1 MEDGRTPKIQMDP
14 PYNWRQGTRG
24 LQDQAKKNKQK
35 KTQKTIT
42 NPVQKLVIK

>member
-1 MEDGRTPKIQMDP
+1 MEDGRTPKIQIDP

-35 KTQKTIT
+35 KTQKNNHESSSKIS
-42 NPVQKLVIK
+42 N